1 MKFSLV
7 ESVTLHEGKPISHAT
22 YLFES
27 AESLFEFMR
36 EARWNQRIVYDQSI
50 DKYFA
55 TSAASGIHLD
65 MLRDAYKAGY
75 YISTHAYSMDYLVSL
90 QTLYFIPT
98 DSLNTPGWE
107 DEESYMYF
115 EGYKTCLQTDIG
127 KIYARENGVPEDL
140 YNLLKRKNLIN
151 AEGEVKEVDEEL
163 DIDGIDFDGTK
174 TIDGKK
180 VSTIPEL
187 VRGYVRRNHRG
198 EIVRIPVKTL
208 IDDNDMHDEKIS
220 AIASRRRDVW
230 GKDSKDYH
238 FVGKKVDWGNSP
250 IRVRKENGKYHL
262 IDGNHRVLALYND
275 GYDEVEVV
283 LYESLLT
290 EVYPNKGESKKDF
303 IARFMS
309 VTKDEYPD
317 TKQRYAVAM
326 SYWDRRNKKK

>member
-7 ESVTLHEGKPISHAT
+7 ESVTLHEGTPISQDT

-27 AESLFEFMR
+27 AESLFEYMR
-36 EARWNQRIVYDQSI
+36 EAKWNTRIVYDQNI

-55 TSAASGIHLD
+55 CTAARGIHLD
-65 MLRDAYKAGY
+65 MLRDAYMVGY

-90 QTLYFIPT
+90 QSLYFIPV
-98 DSLNTPGWE
+98 DSLDYDSKLDDT
-107 DEESYMYF
+107 YLYF
-115 EGYKTCLQTDIG
+115 DGYKTYLKTGIG
-127 KIYARENGVPEDL
+127 RIYARENGFPEDL
-140 YNLLKRKNLIN
+140 YNLLKRKNLIT
-151 AEGEVKEVDEEL
+151 AEGEVKEVDEDL
-163 DIDGIDFDGTK
+163 DTDGIDLDGTK

-180 VSTIPEL
+180 VSTIPEI
-187 VRGYVRRNHRG
+187 VRGYVRRNHG
-198 EIVRIPVKTL
+198 GKIVRIPVKTL
-208 IDDNDMHDEKIS
+208 IDDNGMYDEKVN

-250 IRVRKENGKYHL
+250 IRVKKENGKYHL

-283 LYESLLT
+283 LYESLLN

>member
-1 MKFSLV
+1 MKFRV
-7 ESVTLHEGKPISHAT
+7 IESVELHEGKPISHST

-27 AESLFEFMR
+27 AESLFEYMR
-36 EARWNQRIVYDQSI
+36 EARWNQRIVYDQNI

-55 TSAASGIHLD
+55 CSAASEVHIG
-65 MLRDAYKAGY
+65 MLRDAYKAGF
-75 YISTHAYSMDYLVSL
+75 YISTHAYSSDYLLSL
-90 QTLYFIPT
+90 QTLYFIPV
-98 DSLNTPGWE
+98 DSLDSDE
-107 DEESYMYF
+107 DDESYMYF
-115 EGYKTCLQTDIG
+115 DGYTARLETGIG
-127 KIYARENGVPEDL
+127 VIYARENGFPEDL
-140 YNLLKRKNLIN
+140 YNLLKRKNLIID
-151 AEGEVKEVDEEL
+151 EREVKEVDEDL
-163 DIDGIDFDGTK
+163 DTDGIDFDGTK

-198 EIVRIPVKTL
+198 EIARIPVKTL

-220 AIASRRRDVW
+220 AIVSRRRDVW

-250 IRVRKENGKYHL
+250 IRVKKENGKYHL